1 MKMLPYVVIC
11 KNRNTEQ
18 ISHIVVECE
27 FRPDAYMGVPPES
40 DDVVYIAQT
49 SDVEKAYTECV
60 EWLDRYVEK
69 VLKEG
74 ERLKVLADKVD
85 GVLRKMM
92 VD

>member
-1 MKMLPYVVIC
+1 MKMRPYVVIC

-27 FRPDAYMGVPPES
+27 FRPPASMEVPPES
-40 DDVVYIAQT
+40 DVVYIAQT

-85 GVLRKMM
+85 GELKKML